1 MKADAVIRARSLTSR
16 RSPAGCTSVLQRA
29 LLTLA
34 FSLLLGGCAAGG
46 VPESVSQAVDE
57 SLSAVGTAHLAAA
70 MDASGQLT
78 DAAASTA
85 LEDARRELG
94 NARTTVVELSPAA
107 QEDRDLRG
115 AALSVMNDC
124 MAAVVAATESVSGA
138 DGAPTVTETDRLLE
152 SAADRL
158 SELKKRLGGGK

>member
-1 MKADAVIRARSLTSR
+1 
-16 RSPAGCTSVLQRA
+16 VLQRA
-29 LLTLA
+29 LLPLA

-46 VPESVSQAVDE
+46 GVPESVSQAVDE
-57 SLSAVGTAHLAAA
+57 GLSAVGTAHLAAA